1 MSVSPQRAEA
11 GPLGWAALLFS
22 RFGDPLRKEGLSP
35 WRARF
40 RDPAVEARYIDH
52 LVLNEL
58 GKERAVDI
66 AGLALYF
73 AYGALDIL
81 TITQNLDKA
90 LLLRWGFAVPLAAIL
105 ISLTY
110 VERLKRYFGFV
121 TIAIMFVF
129 ANVITAII
137 LQMQAEA
144 APPYLIGIFF
154 VFIFCSC
161 VQRMDFLAASAAY
174 VVTAAVYIGAVLVRG
189 ELSHETAVS
198 STAFMISFVVIAAGT
213 SYVQEMRSRR
223 IWLRDRQRAE
233 DAAFIE
239 RLLIEATAAD
249 RSKNNF
255 LSVVTHELRTPLH
268 QIIGFTEVMQSSAD
282 QRPNEIDGYLRSIH
296 TAAHQLLSRIAKIL
310 RYAETSAGKVKYQRE
325 KSAIVE
331 VVQSVAD
338 DLAAKAGAAGVRLDL
353 SAVEPFDLEI
363 DPNHTRYALSNLVE
377 NAVNASPLGSVVTL
391 SGALRDDGSYE
402 LVIEDMGRGMS
413 SAQID
418 GALRPFTQSEDA
430 RTRSF
435 EGVGLGLTLAHR
447 MLSDQGA
454 DLDIRSKVGAGTA
467 IRVRFIDAAPAA
479 LTPAASA

>member
-1 MSVSPQRAEA
+1 MSVSPQHAKA
-11 GPLGWAALLFS
+11 GRLKWTALLLS
-22 RFGDPLRKEGLSP
+22 RFGDPLKKEGLSP
-35 WRARF
+35 WRVRF

-52 LVLNEL
+52 LVTNEL

-66 AGLALYF
+66 AGIVLYF
-73 AYGALDIL
+73 AYGTLDIL

-90 LLLRWGFAVPLAAIL
+90 LLLRWGMAVPLAAIL

-129 ANVITAII
+129 ANAITAII
-137 LQMQAEA
+137 LQMQTEA

-161 VQRMDFLAASAAY
+161 VQRMDFIAASAAY
-174 VVTAAVYIGAVLVRG
+174 VVTAAVYIGAILLKG
-189 ELSHETAVS
+189 DLSQETAVS
-198 STAFMISFVVIAAGT
+198 SSAFMVSFVVIAAGT

-268 QIIGFTEVMQSSAD
+268 QIIGFTEVMRLSAG
-282 QRPNEIDGYLRSIH
+282 QQPNETDEYLRSIH

-310 RYAETSAGKVKYQRE
+310 RYAETSAGKVRYQRE
-325 KSAIVE
+325 NSAILE
-331 VVQSVAD
+331 VIQGVAGD
-338 DLAAKAGAAGVRLDL
+338 VAAKAGLAGVRLDI
-353 SAVEPFDLEI
+353 SKVEPFNLEI
-363 DPNHTRYALSNLVE
+363 DPNHTRYALINLVE
-377 NAVNASPLGSVVTL
+377 NGIDASPRGSVVAL
-391 SGALRDDGSYE
+391 SGALCEDGSYE
-402 LVIEDMGRGMS
+402 IVIEDQGRGMT

-418 GALRPFTQSEDA
+418 AALRPFTQADDP

-435 EGVGLGLTLAHR
+435 EGLGLGLTLAHR
-447 MLSDQGA
+447 LLTDQGA
-454 DLDIRSKVGAGTA
+454 DIKIHSKVSIGTV
-467 IRVRFIDAAPAA
+467 ISVRFKSSAPLTITQAAFA
-479 LTPAASA
+479 